1 MSCDLFVFAGEKSG
15 DLHGEKL
22 LQALYAKNPH
32 LKIAGVGG
40 PKMRSQGMN
49 CILPMEEFQVM
60 GFIDVFLA
68 LPKLIR
74 QFYFI
79 ANQIQQLKPKT
90 VLTIDYP
97 GFNLRMVKH
106 LRKKG
111 FEGKLIHFI
120 CPSVWAWGKKRIPL
134 MAETLDLLLSILP
147 FEKELFAATALDVA
161 YVGHPLIER
170 LKHYSYKTLTLA
182 PLAKMHASRK
192 SMILASI
199 GSLDKKIIALFP
211 GSRKQEIERNLPLY
225 FDVCRDLIKK
235 DPELQ
240 AAVSV
245 SEERYSPLILE
256 IMKTQGWRE
265 EEVVFVPMDYSYEL
279 MKAAFVAIAKSGTVT
294 LELAL
299 HRVPTV
305 VTYGVSHLDKIIAYD
320 ILRIRLRFYCI
331 VNIIA
336 QKEVFA
342 ELIGP
347 HFTPASLK
355 EEVDALLD
363 PSYRATVQH
372 ECDLLI
378 RRLGDQE
385 TAAAAATEIL
395 KPGF

>member
-1 MSCDLFVFAGEKSG
+1 MSCDLFIFAGEKSG

-32 LKIAGVGG
+32 LKIVGVGG
-40 PKMRSQGMN
+40 PKMRSQGMD

-60 GFIDVFLA
+60 GFIDVFIA

-79 ANQIQQLKPKT
+79 ANQIQQLKPKA
-90 VLTIDYP
+90 VVTIDYP
-97 GFNLRMVKH
+97 GFNLRMAKH

-134 MAETLDLLLSILP
+134 MAETLDLLLSIFP
-147 FEKELFAATALDVA
+147 FEKDLFATTALDVA

-170 LKHYSYKTLTLA
+170 LKHYSYKTLLF
-182 PLAKMHASRK
+182 P
-192 SMILASI
+192 
-199 GSLDKKIIALFP
+199 LDKKIVALFP
-211 GSRKQEIERNLPLY
+211 GSRKKEIERNLPLY
-225 FDVCRDLIKK
+225 LDACRDLLKK

-240 AAVSV
+240 IALSV
-245 SEERYSPLILE
+245 SEERYRLLILE
-256 IMKTQGWRE
+256 IIKAKGWQE
-265 EEVVFVPMDYSYEL
+265 AEIGFVPIDYSYEL
-279 MKAAFVAIAKSGTVT
+279 MKAAFLAIAKSGTVT

-305 VTYGVSHLDKIIAYD
+305 VTYGVFYLDKIIAYD
-320 ILRIRLRFYCI
+320 ILRIRLRFYCL

-347 HFTPASLK
+347 QLTPTSLK
-355 EEVDALLD
+355 EKIEALLD
-363 PSYRATVQH
+363 ASYRAKIQRNC
-372 ECDLLI
+372 ELLI
-378 RRLGDQE
+378 KQLGDKE
-385 TAAAAATEIL
+385 TATAAATEIL
-395 KPGF
+395 EHVYKLL